1 MWEQIIEKIILYMIG
16 VALPFIGGWIALQW
30 KKTKAIEGGLQAL
43 LRAELIRS
51 HDQYTNKG
59 YMPIYA
65 RENYDNCYKHY
76 KTLGA
81 DGVIDDLVSEIH
93 SLPLKERVKKNA

>member
-1 MWEQIIEKIILYMIG
+1 MIG
-16 VALPFIGGWIALQW
+16 AALPAICGWIVVQY

-51 HDQYTNKG
+51 HDNYTGKG

-81 DGVIDDLVSEIH
+81 DGVIDDLVAEVH
-93 SLPLKERVKKNA
+93 KLPTRARNEGL

>member
-1 MWEQIIEKIILYMIG
+1 MIEAIIEKIILYAVG
-16 VALPFIGGWIALQW
+16 VTLPAIGGWIWVQW
-30 KKTKAIEGGLQAL
+30 KKMKAIEGGLQAL

-51 HDQYTNKG
+51 HDHYTTKG

-81 DGVIDDLVSEIH
+81 DGVIDDLVNEVH
-93 SLPLKERVKKNA
+93 SLPIKRVE

>member
-1 MWEQIIEKIILYMIG
+1 MLDNIVEKIVLYMVG
-16 VALPFIGGWIALQW
+16 AFLPLISGWIVLQW
-30 KKTKAIEGGLQAL
+30 RKIKAIEGGLQAL

-51 HDQYTNKG
+51 HDHYTTKG
-59 YMPIYA
+59 FMPIYA

-81 DGVIDDLVSEIH
+81 DGVIDDLVNEIR
-93 SLPLKERVKKNA
+93 SLPIKRLE